1 VAWVDDDIEYVG
13 LDDEDSVSD
22 SSDCEVYGDVDCV
35 GLEDELVV
43 EDAQGCETIIHATD
57 LENPTIKVG
66 VTFADS
72 TTFKKAIRQ
81 YAIKGEYEIAAPYSE
96 AKRYRG
102 YCKADGCKW
111 RIHAS

>member
-1 VAWVDDDIEYVG
+1 M
-13 LDDEDSVSD
+13 
-22 SSDCEVYGDVDCV
+22 YGDVDCV

-57 LENPTIKVG
+57 LENPTIKVS

-96 AKRYRG
+96 ATRYRG
-102 YCKADGCKW
+102 YCKVERCRW
-111 RIHAS
+111 RIHASQLQDGRTWEVLVLFPDFLY